1 MFAVGMSPSGKAAA
15 NYLAV
20 FFVDKFAQINKIHI
34 MNTRKIAVTL
44 FTFFIVAPN
53 ITATYPFTN
62 AKKLITVIIP
72 KLKKPATLLVRVIL
86 FGIFISIK
94 NGNDISS
101 TTTNIIA
108 IGRLKYGIIPAE
120 VMTAENFSNVNN

>member
-1 MFAVGMSPSGKAAA
+1 
-15 NYLAV
+15 
-20 FFVDKFAQINKIHI
+20 
-34 MNTRKIAVTL
+34 MNTRKIAAAL

-53 ITATYPFTN
+53 ITAAYPFTN

-72 KLKKPATLLVRVIL
+72 KLKKPAILLVRVIL
-86 FGIFISIK
+86 FDIFISIK
-94 NGNDISS
+94 NGNDVSS

-108 IGRLKYGIIPAE
+108 IGRLKYGGIPAE

>member
-1 MFAVGMSPSGKAAA
+1 
-15 NYLAV
+15 
-20 FFVDKFAQINKIHI
+20 
-34 MNTRKIAVTL
+34 MNTRKIAATL

-72 KLKKPATLLVRVIL
+72 KLKKPAILLVRVIL

-94 NGNDISS
+94 NGNDVSS
-101 TTTNIIA
+101 TITNIIA
-108 IGRLKYGIIPAE
+108 IGRLKDDGTPVE
-120 VMTAENFSNVNN
+120 VRVAENFSNVNN

>member
-1 MFAVGMSPSGKAAA
+1 
-15 NYLAV
+15 
-20 FFVDKFAQINKIHI
+20 

-120 VMTAENFSNVNN
+120 VRTAGNFSNVNN

>member
-1 MFAVGMSPSGKAAA
+1 
-15 NYLAV
+15 
-20 FFVDKFAQINKIHI
+20 

-53 ITATYPFTN
+53 ITVPYPFTN

-72 KLKKPATLLVRVIL
+72 KLKKPAILLVRVIL

-94 NGNDISS
+94 NGNDVSS

-108 IGRLKYGIIPAE
+108 IERLKYGGVIPAE
-120 VMTAENFSNVNN
+120 VRTAENFSNVNN

>member
-1 MFAVGMSPSGKAAA
+1 
-15 NYLAV
+15 
-20 FFVDKFAQINKIHI
+20 
-34 MNTRKIAVTL
+34 MNTRKIAATL

-53 ITATYPFTN
+53 ITAARPFAN

-72 KLKKPATLLVRVIL
+72 KLKKPAILLVRVIL

-94 NGNDISS
+94 NGNDVSS
-101 TTTNIIA
+101 TIYQYYRN
-108 IGRLKYGIIPAE
+108 RKLKYGGIPAE

>member
-1 MFAVGMSPSGKAAA
+1 
-15 NYLAV
+15 
-20 FFVDKFAQINKIHI
+20 

-53 ITATYPFTN
+53 ITAQYPFTN

-72 KLKKPATLLVRVIL
+72 KLKKPDTLLTKMAFLDIS
-86 FGIFISIK
+86 ISIK
-94 NGNDISS
+94 NGNDVNS

-108 IGRLKYGIIPAE
+108 IGRLKYGGIPAE